1 MCLSLWV
8 GILSAAP
15 HAPLKKKP
23 SPAAIQRKVDYFFY
37 EGVKLKNKGKYDAAY
52 EMFYHCLQTDST
64 AAAPLYELSAFYLQ
78 LNQPEKA
85 AVFLRKAVEYA
96 PSNFHY
102 KLTLASL
109 SLNISIYGEAAEI

>member
-1 MCLSLWV
+1 MNKKGNIPFKKKVISGKARQIGVLCLSLWV

-37 EGVKLKNKGKYDAAY
+37 EGVKLKNEGKYDAAY

-64 AAAPLYELSAFYLQ
+64 AAAPLYELS
-78 LNQPEKA
+78 
-85 AVFLRKAVEYA
+85 
-96 PSNFHY
+96 
-102 KLTLASL
+102 
-109 SLNISIYGEAAEI
+109 EIGRAHV